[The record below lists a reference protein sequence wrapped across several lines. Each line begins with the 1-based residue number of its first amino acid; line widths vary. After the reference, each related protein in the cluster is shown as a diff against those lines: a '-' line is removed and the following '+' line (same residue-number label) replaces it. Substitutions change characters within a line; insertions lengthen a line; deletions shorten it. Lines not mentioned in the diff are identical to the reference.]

1 MASLEEIGQYLQN
14 ARHQAGITLKS
25 VEQETNIRTR
35 FLEAIEAGRFSELP
49 SLTQIR
55 GFTRNYAIYLH
66 LDPDEILTHL
76 DFALNNA
83 GLVHTNP
90 TLRPSPTPSKPKPAA
105 QVSTAPT
112 RRGLFGKKIVAPP
125 ALTSLSEPAKPT
137 TSKEF
142 SGQDPDEALIPADDQ
157 AIPTEYQP
165 VDLVLDDEVEGETPE
180 TPRLIMSAPIARPV
194 QVPWRYRLRRMLTID
209 LFLALLLLLASGL
222 FLVWAGSLTLQ
233 ATAQID
239 NSPIVLGGT
248 PRATATSLATALAT
262 TAAGESLLTF
272 DSVSVDIR
280 VTQTT
285 FARIV
290 VDGVQQFAGMMLPG
304 ETVSYNNVAQ
314 VQVSVSNGAGMQV
327 VHNSVDI
334 GALGK
339 FGEVVEVTFL
349 PNSQE
354 RGTAPNGADATTGA
368 TVLANTTPLPSE
380 TLPAETLPP
389 PAISPSP

>member
-14 ARHQAGITLKS
+14 ARRQAGITLKS

-66 LDPDEILTHL
+66 LDPDEILTQL

-83 GLVHTNP
+83 GLVRQNP
-90 TLRPSPTPSKPKPAA
+90 SQPAPNKPKLAPP
-105 QVSTAPT
+105 VSASPT
-112 RRGLFGKKIVAPP
+112 RRGLFGKKIVEPP
-125 ALTSLSEPAKPT
+125 ALTSLSERASPT
-137 TSKEF
+137 VLKEF
-142 SGQDPDEALIPADDQ
+142 SPQDPDEALIPTDDQTIPAEYQSVDLSADDEM
-157 AIPTEYQP
+157 P
-165 VDLVLDDEVEGETPE
+165 GEALE
-180 TPRLIMSAPIARPV
+180 TPRLIMSAPSAHSV
-194 QVPWRYRLRRMLTID
+194 QVPWRYRLRRMLTVD
-209 LFLALLLLLASGL
+209 LFLALLLLLTSGL

-248 PRATATSLATALAT
+248 PRATATSSATALAT
-262 TAAGESLLTF
+262 TTASENLLTY

-290 VDGVQQFAGMMLPG
+290 VDGIQQFAGTMLPG
-304 ETVSYNNVAQ
+304 ETVSYSNVAQ
-314 VQVSVSNGAGMQV
+314 VQVSVSNAAGMRV

-334 GALGK
+334 GALGQ

-354 RGTAPNGADATTGA
+354 RGTVSNGADVATGA
-368 TVLANTTPLPSE
+368 PELANATPLPSE

-389 PAISPSP
+389 PAVSPTP